1 MRKPLPAAPG
11 SITPPVKMLVRK
23 PSLPLLGVQCLR
35 LKFYHVFPMLVT
47 QNPCFFPETLM
58 LYMAIYGVFWQI
70 LAISQQSHLHIVID
84 PAHPPVSFDFWSKN
98 VSYVTDIDTDQN
110 LVARL
115 YVPKT

>member
-47 QNPCFFPETLM
+47 QNPCFFPATLM

-84 PAHPPVSFDFWSKN
+84 PAHPPM
-98 VSYVTDIDTDQN
+98 
-110 LVARL
+110 LVL
-115 YVPKT
+115 TFGPKMFHM